1 MFNFNRNNKKTNELY
16 KLRKTSDSSDI
27 LICPVCQRT
36 MAKVFLQELNFN
48 VDICAEGCGG
58 IFFDNREFEKIR
70 TPDINISTI
79 TNIEK
84 KQISSVTLSNLPKS
98 CPACNTKMIKT
109 FIGKDRIEIDVCP
122 VCGGKFLDSNELELI
137 RAAYLGNYEKSI
149 VEFAIKNQKEFAVIC
164 SQVINQSNSL

>member
-1 MFNFNRNNKKTNELY
+1 MFNFYKNNNNKLY
-16 KLRKTSDSSDI
+16 ELRKTSDSTDI

-36 MAKVFLQELNFN
+36 MTKIFLQELNFN
-48 VDICAEGCGG
+48 VDICTDGCGG
-58 IFFDNREFEKIR
+58 IFFDNREFEKVR

-79 TNIEK
+79 TNATQK
-84 KQISSVTLSNLPKS
+84 NYSVTYSNLPKT
-98 CPACNTKMIKT
+98 CPACKTKMVKT
-109 FIGKDRIEIDVCP
+109 FVGKDRIEIDVCS

-137 RAAYLGNYEKSI
+137 RATYLGNYEKSI

>member
-48 VDICAEGCGG
+48 VDICTEGCGG

-70 TPDINISTI
+70 TPDINISTLSDIVKKEI
-79 TNIEK
+79 T
-84 KQISSVTLSNLPKS
+84 SVKPSNLPRT
-98 CPACNTKMIKT
+98 CPACKTKMIKT
-109 FIGKDRIEIDVCP
+109 FVGNGRIEIDVCS
-122 VCGGKFLDSNELELI
+122 VCGGKFLDSNELEAI
-137 RAAYLGNYEKSI
+137 RDAHFGTYEKSI
-149 VEFAIKNQKEFAVIC
+149 VDFAIKNQKEFAVIC
-164 SQVINQSNSL
+164 SQVIKEANSL